1 MHFCEVNGNGTYETM
16 PAHSITQNGGISK
29 NSNVDVTPL
38 EHLFVTKFSR
48 LTIDDE
54 YKYNLA
60 YLVTQQNGAQPPD
73 KIPQHDKRP
82 TITLS
87 AKPLNRIQLN
97 AVQNQ
102 NGPVVSK
109 DYRNLHRLTNGKKQ
123 KPLRSKFPAR
133 HTSPA
138 YTSSPESCN
147 HTASDLDDRGEYEYI
162 PFEKSSLKRFVN
174 NDNNHDRVS
183 THKTVSRSF
192 QNAID
197 SHYSGLNPLVFE
209 HHIGSNM
216 AMPSG
221 GLHGTYD
228 TMKFIPTIPSECHR
242 EIPPKLTKPPEQSYR
257 DLLESKRTKLNS
269 SDQFIRDEFCSPD
282 VASKVQAF
290 KSLTKLREVRNV
302 DHPSEIKPVSRTV
315 EDQSPLDPSS
325 PQQNS
330 HSLRRSIT
338 FSAGRLSKQYQE
350 FLMKRVFHEPQSTPW
365 IDHRPLIDL
374 CYDCGKRIYPVDR
387 ISTGERVYHKT
398 CFRCATCQRTL
409 LVGNFASL
417 DGVIFCKPHYIEQFR
432 MSAGRYEYRPSVI
445 SK

>member
-1 MHFCEVNGNGTYETM
+1 MHFCEVNGNGTYGTM

-29 NSNVDVTPL
+29 NSNLDVTPL
-38 EHLFVTKFSR
+38 EHLFVSKFSR

-60 YLVTQQNGAQPPD
+60 YLVTQQNGAQLPD
-73 KIPQHDKRP
+73 KIPQNDKHP
-82 TITLS
+82 SITLS

-109 DYRNLHRLTNGKKQ
+109 DYRNLHRLANGKKQ

-147 HTASDLDDRGEYEYI
+147 RTASDLDDRGEYEYI
-162 PFEKSSLKRFVN
+162 PFGKSSLKRFVN
-174 NDNNHDRVS
+174 NDHDRVS

-192 QNAID
+192 RNAVD
-197 SHYSGLNPLVFE
+197 SRYSGLNPPVFE
-209 HHIGSNM
+209 HHTGSNM
-216 AMPSG
+216 TMPSS
-221 GLHGTYD
+221 GLHDTYD
-228 TMKFIPTIPSECHR
+228 TMKFIPTIPSESHR
-242 EIPPKLTKPPEQSYR
+242 EIPPKSTKPPEQSYR

-269 SDQFIRDEFCSPD
+269 SDQFIRDEFCSPY
-282 VASKVQAF
+282 VAPKVQAS
-290 KSLTKLREVRNV
+290 KTLTKLREFRSI
-302 DHPSEIKPVSRTV
+302 DQPSEIKPVSRTV
-315 EDQSPLDPSS
+315 ENQSPSDPSS

-338 FSAGRLSKQYQE
+338 FSAGRLSKQYQ
-350 FLMKRVFHEPQSTPW
+350 
-365 IDHRPLIDL
+365 PLIDL